1 MGCGMYMTE
10 TRLLSISQRRLGVIT
25 VLVEA
30 IVLEQ
35 A

>member
-10 TRLLSISQRRLGVIT
+10 IRLLSISQCRIGVIT
-25 VLVEA
+25 VLVVA

-35 A
+35 E

>member
-1 MGCGMYMTE
+1 MTE
-10 TRLLSISQRRLGVIT
+10 IRLLSISQRRVGVIT
-25 VLVEA
+25 VLAAA